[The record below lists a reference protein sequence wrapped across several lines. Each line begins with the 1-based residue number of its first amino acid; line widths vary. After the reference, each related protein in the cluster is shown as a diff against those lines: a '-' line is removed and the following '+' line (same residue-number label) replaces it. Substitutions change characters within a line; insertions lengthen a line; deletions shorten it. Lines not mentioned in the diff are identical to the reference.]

1 MTRWIAFDP
10 ETTSL
15 LRSNLAQGTRVETLR
30 RGPVDYALARAGA
43 VITVLPEPEN
53 GGLGIAVFRPSRHLA
68 MHPSI
73 AARPAAIAQPA
84 VAAQPASAPPPSAP
98 VAPPASAKSPAPAPP
113 ASVKSPAPAPP
124 ARVAQPAGRPIAGRV
139 GTRAS
144 GFLGLS
150 EEVFEEEEVV
160 EEKKSWWKRL
170 WEE

>member
-15 LRSNLAQGTRVETLR
+15 LRSNLAQGARVETLR

-43 VITVLPEPEN
+43 VITVLPAPEN

-68 MHPSI
+68 TQS
-73 AARPAAIAQPA
+73 PAATRPA
-84 VAAQPASAPPPSAP
+84 VAAQPASAQPPPAP
-98 VAPPASAKSPAPAPP
+98 VAPPASLKSPAL
-113 ASVKSPAPAPP
+113 APP
-124 ARVAQPAGRPIAGRV
+124 ARMAQPANPAPPVPTASTARPMSGRV

-150 EEVFEEEEVV
+150 DELFEEEVVV
-160 EEKKSWWKRL
+160 EEKKSWWKKL

>member
-43 VITVLPEPEN
+43 VITVLPAPEN

-73 AARPAAIAQPA
+73 SAQPA
-84 VAAQPASAPPPSAP
+84 VAAQPVSAPPPSAP
-98 VAPPASAKSPAPAPP
+98 VAPPAK
-113 ASVKSPAPAPP
+113 
-124 ARVAQPAGRPIAGRV
+124 VAQPASPTPPVPAASSTRPVAGRV

-150 EEVFEEEEVV
+150 DELFEEEEVV
-160 EEKKSWWKRL
+160 EEKKAWWKRL

>member
-1 MTRWIAFDP
+1 MTRWIAFDQ

-43 VITVLPEPEN
+43 VITVLPAPEN

-73 AARPAAIAQPA
+73 AVQPAA
-84 VAAQPASAPPPSAP
+84 AAQPASAAPPSAV
-98 VAPPASAKSPAPAPP
+98 VAPPAK
-113 ASVKSPAPAPP
+113 
-124 ARVAQPAGRPIAGRV
+124 VAQPASPTPPVPTASSARAVAGRV

-150 EEVFEEEEVV
+150 DELFEEEEVV
-160 EEKKSWWKRL
+160 EEKKAWWKRL

>member
-43 VITVLPEPEN
+43 VITVLPAPEN
-53 GGLGIAVFRPSRHLA
+53 DRLGIAVFRPSRHLA

-73 AARPAAIAQPA
+73 AAQPA

-98 VAPPASAKSPAPAPP
+98 VAPPASAKSPAPEPHAQVTQP
-113 ASVKSPAPAPP
+113 ASPAPPVSTASTP
-124 ARVAQPAGRPIAGRV
+124 RRMAGRV

-150 EEVFEEEEVV
+150 DELFEEEEVV
-160 EEKKSWWKRL
+160 EEKKAWWKRL

>member
-15 LRSNLAQGTRVETLR
+15 LRSNLLHSNLAQGAKVETLR

-43 VITVLPEPEN
+43 VITVLPAPEN
-53 GGLGIAVFRPSRHLA
+53 DGLGIAVFRPSRHLA
-68 MHPSI
+68 THPSV
-73 AARPAAIAQPA
+73 AARPAVATQP
-84 VAAQPASAPPPSAP
+84 VSAPPPSAP
-98 VAPPASAKSPAPAPP
+98 VAPPVSVKYPAPEL
-113 ASVKSPAPAPP
+113 P
-124 ARVAQPAGRPIAGRV
+124 ARVAQPANAIPPVPTASAGRTSAGRV

-150 EEVFEEEEVV
+150 DEVFEEEEVV
-160 EEKKSWWKRL
+160 EEKKGWWKRL

>member
-15 LRSNLAQGTRVETLR
+15 LRSNLAQGARVETLR

-43 VITVLPEPEN
+43 VITVLPAPEN
-53 GGLGIAVFRPSRHLA
+53 DGPGIAVFRPSRHLTTQ
-68 MHPSI
+68 SSTT
-73 AARPAAIAQPA
+73 ARPEVA
-84 VAAQPASAPPPSAP
+84 VQPASAPPRSAP
-98 VAPPASAKSPAPAPP
+98 VAPP
-113 ASVKSPAPAPP
+113 ASVKSPAPEPP
-124 ARVAQPAGRPIAGRV
+124 ARVAQPASPTPPVPTAAAGRPIAGRV

-150 EEVFEEEEVV
+150 DELFEEEETV
-160 EEKKSWWKRL
+160 EEKKGWWKRL

>member
-15 LRSNLAQGTRVETLR
+15 LRSSLAQGARVETLR

-43 VITVLPEPEN
+43 VITVLPAPEN

-68 MHPSI
+68 THPSI
-73 AARPAAIAQPA
+73 AARPA

-98 VAPPASAKSPAPAPP
+98 VAPPAS
-113 ASVKSPAPAPP
+113 VKSPAPATP
-124 ARVAQPAGRPIAGRV
+124 AQVAQPVGRPIAGRV

-150 EEVFEEEEVV
+150 DEVFEEEEVV
-160 EEKKSWWKRL
+160 EEKKSWWRKL

>member
-15 LRSNLAQGTRVETLR
+15 LRSNLAQGARIETLR

-43 VITVLPEPEN
+43 VITVLPAPED
-53 GGLGIAVFRPSRHLA
+53 GGLGIAVFRPARHSAIQAPATVTTNAPAKPL
-68 MHPSI
+68 
-73 AARPAAIAQPA
+73 PAATPPA
-84 VAAQPASAPPPSAP
+84 SAAQPAIAPPLSK
-98 VAPPASAKSPAPAPP
+98 VARPAPAKPH
-113 ASVKSPAPAPP
+113 APP
-124 ARVAQPAGRPIAGRV
+124 TAAAQPTVNRA

-150 EEVFEEEEVV
+150 DEPVFEEAEVV
-160 EEKKSWWKRL
+160 EEKKGWWRKL

>member
-10 ETTSL
+10 ETTSI
-15 LRSNLAQGTRVETLR
+15 LRSNLAQGARVETLR

-43 VITVLPEPEN
+43 VITVLPAPEN

-68 MHPSI
+68 THPSI
-73 AARPAAIAQPA
+73 AARPA
-84 VAAQPASAPPPSAP
+84 VAAQPASAPQPSAP
-98 VAPPASAKSPAPAPP
+98 VAPP

-124 ARVAQPAGRPIAGRV
+124 ARVAEPANPAPPVPTASTARPTAGRV

-150 EEVFEEEEVV
+150 DELFEEEEVV

>member
-43 VITVLPEPEN
+43 VITVLPAPEN

-73 AARPAAIAQPA
+73 AARPA

-98 VAPPASAKSPAPAPP
+98 VAPPAK
-113 ASVKSPAPAPP
+113 
-124 ARVAQPAGRPIAGRV
+124 VAQPASPTPPVPTASSTRPVAGRI

-150 EEVFEEEEVV
+150 DELFEEEEEVV
-160 EEKKSWWKRL
+160 EEKKAWWKRL